1 MKTEVELFGK
11 YLIGQKPD
19 SFSVEL
25 YERAMNK
32 MNLNS
37 DRKEEKLLRFVLKNE
52 WSLGMIDSGLALF
65 KRNSVIRT
73 KIFILFSILEAS
85 PLYSDKFL
93 PRKRSPLYFFVNCWA
108 LFRGMIK
115 ALVGGLLVKLI

>member
-1 MKTEVELFGK
+1 MRSEAEIFGK

-19 SFSVEL
+19 ELSIGL
-25 YERAMNK
+25 YERAMTK
-32 MNLNS
+32 MSWSTN
-37 DRKEEKLLRFVLKNE
+37 RKEEKLLRFVLKNN

-65 KRNSVIRT
+65 RKNSVIRT
-73 KIFILFSILEAS
+73 KIFILFAILEAS

-93 PRKRSPLYFFVNCWA
+93 PRKRSSFYLFTTGWS